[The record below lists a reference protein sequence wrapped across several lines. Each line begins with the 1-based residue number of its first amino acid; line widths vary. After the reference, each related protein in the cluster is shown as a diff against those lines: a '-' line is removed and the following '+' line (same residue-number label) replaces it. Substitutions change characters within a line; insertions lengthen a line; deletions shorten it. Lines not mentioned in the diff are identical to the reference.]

1 MSAVLLVMY
10 LTTQTLAL
18 GYAAASRARGAPPRA
33 LYGELMT
40 LLKETG
46 AFPGRP
52 WGEAVNAWN
61 KHSDRWTEAEINTAL
76 GALLTTDLA
85 LKETKISSDEQLLTS
100 LVLALCGT
108 SAGHR
113 AA

>member
-1 MSAVLLVMY
+1 MG

-18 GYAAASRARGAPPRA
+18 AYGVAARSGGVASRA
-33 LYGELMT
+33 LFNEFMS

-52 WGEAVNAWN
+52 WGEAVAAWARYT
-61 KHSDRWTEAEINTAL
+61 DGWTADAL
-76 GALLTTDLA
+76 DAALAALLVADEA
-85 LKETKISSDEQLLTS
+85 LKETKISADEQLLTT

-108 SAGHR
+108 ESLRRVA
-113 AA
+113 